1 MQHKKHDKISK
12 NIEEELSLLLFPVG
26 ADRSPLAEGEPS
38 RAMKGSRRLSWESL
52 LLLGAD
58 EEPAAGCLATGGALP
73 AVPEL
78 PDRGNCPERLTLLE
92 LAFESQKSTCPVVCK
107 SLLLISS
114 LIREE

>member
-12 NIEEELSLLLFPVG
+12 NIEEELSLLLFLVG
-26 ADRSPLAEGEPS
+26 AGRFPLSEGEPS
-38 RAMKGSRRLSWESL
+38 RAMKGSRRLSWES

-78 PDRGNCPERLTLLE
+78 PDRGNCPERLTLLDV
-92 LAFESQKSTCPVVCK
+92 AFESPQKSTCPVVCK
-107 SLLLISS
+107 SLLLIFS